1 MKNTVALQGIRFWKV
16 EDGYMLT
23 TKVACVTA
31 FRNYI
36 GVPALSGFS
45 DLDTTPN
52 PTGYIPMLATG
63 VKDENG
69 QMVFERDVVVFDAEK
84 YTNGEVRGLLLC
96 DVKYDPEFGG
106 FCLYPIEGEGDMFP
120 MWKISESIRIVG
132 NKYEGYYSCNTW
144 N

>member
-69 QMVFERDVVVFDAEK
+69 QMVFERDVVYSMQRNTPMEK
-84 YTNGEVRGLLLC
+84 L
-96 DVKYDPEFGG
+96 
-106 FCLYPIEGEGDMFP
+106 GD
-120 MWKISESIRIVG
+120 
-132 NKYEGYYSCNTW
+132 YYYAM
-144 N
+144 